1 MFKKEM
7 GKRIKEVYN
16 KMGICFP
23 RSVGNPYQAFVT
35 NFHSFLRF
43 AEENDGKAPVY
54 ISANSYHTFTFK
66 KDPRNPF
73 RKAPKNI
80 LLERLFFDI
89 DEGTFKEK
97 IESIRR
103 MSKFLIKKKIA
114 FFIIHT
120 GGKGFHLHILL
131 EPTLYDI
138 TLLRDSDGE
147 ILEDRENDLKTMV
160 ATVQNYFSR
169 FITIDPTCV
178 GDVRRLLR
186 APFFLYSRDGVET
199 GRRSM
204 PLLVKDIK
212 KLTENNMEILQ
223 RGTFTL
229 PKSVNYKKYNLFEL
243 FRLLKIKDIKKYA
256 ITPRTPKEKIDE
268 EELEISD
275 ITRTFVEIV
284 RYKYPG
290 VYNELLSVNPDHMAR
305 YVMAS
310 VFYNLYGYN
319 IELFEKIYVEMG
331 TNVGYVDISN
341 KDRRIQQVRYIF
353 GKGADVPGY
362 KKIKRWG
369 LCIEC
374 GRCS

>member
-1 MFKKEM
+1 
-7 GKRIKEVYN
+7 
-16 KMGICFP
+16 
-23 RSVGNPYQAFVT
+23 
-35 NFHSFLRF
+35 
-43 AEENDGKAPVY
+43 
-54 ISANSYHTFTFK
+54 
-66 KDPRNPF
+66 
-73 RKAPKNI
+73 
-80 LLERLFFDI
+80 
-89 DEGTFKEK
+89 
-97 IESIRR
+97 
-103 MSKFLIKKKIA
+103 
-114 FFIIHT
+114 
-120 GGKGFHLHILL
+120 
-131 EPTLYDI
+131 
-138 TLLRDSDGE
+138 
-147 ILEDRENDLKTMV
+147 
-160 ATVQNYFSR
+160 
-169 FITIDPTCV
+169 
-178 GDVRRLLR
+178 
-186 APFFLYSRDGVET
+186 
-199 GRRSM
+199 
-204 PLLVKDIK
+204 
-212 KLTENNMEILQ
+212 
-223 RGTFTL
+223 
-229 PKSVNYKKYNLFEL
+229 L